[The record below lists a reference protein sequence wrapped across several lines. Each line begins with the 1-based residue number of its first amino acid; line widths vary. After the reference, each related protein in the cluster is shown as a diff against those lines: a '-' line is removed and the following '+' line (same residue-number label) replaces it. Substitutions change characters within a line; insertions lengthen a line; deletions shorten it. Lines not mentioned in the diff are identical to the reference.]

1 VSDDETPQGTPRSTP
16 RSTPQGTPQSL
27 RAQIRAARLRLAD
40 SAADLG
46 TLLRLLGEY
55 TEAERLL
62 RQALEI
68 YEADRAGH
76 RRTPPDRSHTL
87 KELS

>member
-1 VSDDETPQGTPRSTP
+1 MSDDQTPH
-16 RSTPQGTPQSL
+16 SL
-27 RAQIRAARLRLAD
+27 REQVRSARLRLAD

-55 TEAERLL
+55 AEAERLL

-68 YEADRAGH
+68 YEADRGTPAVHH
-76 RRTPPDRSHTL
+76 RTTE
-87 KELS
+87 ELS

>member
-1 VSDDETPQGTPRSTP
+1 MSDDQSPY
-16 RSTPQGTPQSL
+16 SL
-27 RAQIRAARLRLAD
+27 REQVRGAWLRLAD

-55 TEAERLL
+55 AEAERLL

-68 YEADRAGH
+68 YEADR
-76 RRTPPDRSHTL
+76 RTSPDHSGRTT

>member
-1 VSDDETPQGTPRSTP
+1 MRSYPRRAEHRDVSDDQI
-16 RSTPQGTPQSL
+16 PQSL
-27 RAQIRAARLRLAD
+27 REQVRGARLRLAD

-46 TLLRLLGEY
+46 TLLRLLGEH

-68 YEADRAGH
+68 YEADR
-76 RRTPPDRSHTL
+76 RTPPDHRRTT

>member
-1 VSDDETPQGTPRSTP
+1 M
-16 RSTPQGTPQSL
+16 QSL
-27 RAQIRAARLRLAD
+27 RDLVRTARLRLAD

-46 TLLRLLGEY
+46 TLLRLLRLLRLLGDHY
-55 TEAERLL
+55 QAERLL

-68 YEADRAGH
+68 YEADC
-76 RRTPPDRSHTL
+76 RTHVDQNRTT